1 MTRTRR
7 TISLVASLVLIVAA
21 FTPATVFA
29 QEQGGQH
36 DYSGIEAI
44 DDRGKVL
51 VCKYVDIPGENER
64 LKDGK
69 NPIEVNWNSLPGVE
83 DPEQVTIGSDWTD
96 AHERSHVVAW
106 GTTDCPAPDDGPD
119 VFTIAFSKAWEG
131 DADGLTDDHV
141 TFTVDGTP
149 VAVGETYEVQPGA
162 TLVLREE
169 VTSLEEHCTY
179 VSDLPATWL
188 VPEAEAFG
196 ADGHLVIPVTNQVTC
211 EDDGIPGDDEFS
223 LVFAKVWTGDTE
235 GLDLSDDDVT
245 FTIGAGDPIA
255 VGDHVDVEPG
265 SQLDIVEHFHGELDD
280 GCTFESDLTSPYT
293 VPGADGFHD
302 GVYTLTVTNLVTCE
316 DDGIPGDDEFS
327 LVFAKVWTGDTEGL
341 DLSDDDVTFTI
352 GAGDP
357 IAVGDHVD
365 VEPGSQLDIVEH
377 FHGELDDGC
386 TFESDL
392 TSPYTVPGA
401 DGFHDGVYTLT
412 VTNLVT
418 CEDEVVD
425 EGAIAI
431 EKTAVGVGEDNT
443 VTIDQIG
450 GSVDVDYEFV
460 VTNTGDTELTV
471 DTLEDTT
478 IGDLSAA
485 FLAEH
490 GSTTLAVGDEVTFMA
505 TATLSADDFDET
517 GEHTNVVTVT
527 TVEGPEAEA
536 DETVILVGV
545 GGEDLE
551 ADISL
556 EKEAL
561 VTPDADGFRLVEL
574 GADGTVDV
582 TYRFTIT
589 NTGDIDLTLDDFA
602 DSHLGDL
609 IDELTTTTLPAGGEP
624 LVLELTTTLTAD
636 DFDADEGWHLNV
648 AFVTT
653 EEGPEDEAEEIIYLV
668 DVLDEVVTPPT
679 VTPPTVTPP
688 TVTPS
693 TVTPPTQVL
702 GVVAERA
709 AQLPVTGSSL
719 LSLLLGALVALGLGG
734 VLLKAQPARGRSRT
748 DRNGSR

>member
-1 MTRTRR
+1 MTRSRR

-141 TFTVDGTP
+141 TFTVDGTHLG
-149 VAVGETYEVQPGA
+149 VGETHEVEPGT
-162 TLVLREE
+162 TLTLREE
-169 VTSLEEHCTY
+169 VTGLDDRCTY
-179 VSDLPATWL
+179 HSDLPVSWQ
-188 VPEAEAFG
+188 VPQAEAFG
-196 ADGHLVIPVTNQVTC
+196 ADGHLVIEVTNRVTC
-211 EDDGIPGDDEFS
+211 EDDEIPGDDEFS

-235 GLDLSDDDVT
+235 GLDLHDDDVT
-245 FTIGAGDPIA
+245 FTIDAGDPIA

-265 SQLDIVEHFHGELDD
+265 TQLEIVEHFHGELDD
-280 GCTFESDLTSPYT
+280 S
-293 VPGADGFHD
+293 
-302 GVYTLTVTNLVTCE
+302 
-316 DDGIPGDDEFS
+316 
-327 LVFAKVWTGDTEGL
+327 
-341 DLSDDDVTFTI
+341 
-352 GAGDP
+352 
-357 IAVGDHVD
+357 
-365 VEPGSQLDIVEH
+365 
-377 FHGELDDGC
+377 C

-418 CEDEVVD
+418 CEDELVD
-425 EGAIAI
+425 DGAIAI
-431 EKTAVGVGEDNT
+431 EKTAVGLEDN
-443 VTIDQIG
+443 VVIIDEIG
-450 GSVDVDYEFV
+450 GSAAVDYEFV
-460 VTNTGDTELTV
+460 VTNVGDTDLTV
-471 DTLEDTT
+471 ATLDDTT
-478 IGDLSAA
+478 IGDLLDA
-485 FLAEH
+485 FEAEH
-490 GSTTLAVGDEVTFMA
+490 GSTTLAIGDEVTFVA
-505 TATLSADDFDET
+505 SATLSADDFDEA

-536 DETVILVGV
+536 DETVTFVGV
-545 GGEDLE
+545 GGDDLE
-551 ADISL
+551 RDISL

-561 VTPDADGFRLVEL
+561 VTPDADGFRFVEL
-574 GADGTVDV
+574 GTNGTVEV

-589 NTGDIDLTLDDFA
+589 NTGDVDLTLEDFA

-609 IDELTTTTLPAGGEP
+609 IDGLGTTTLPAGGEP
-624 LVLELTTTLTAD
+624 LVLERTTTLTAD
-636 DFDADEGWHLNV
+636 DFDAEEGWHLNV

-653 EEGPEDEAEEIIYLV
+653 EEGPEDEAEEIVYLV
-668 DVLDEVVTPPT
+668 DVLDEAVTPPT

-688 TVTPS
+688 TVSPPA
-693 TVTPPTQVL
+693 VTPPTQVL

-734 VLLKAQPARGRSRT
+734 VLLKMQPAPGRSRS
-748 DRNGSR
+748 DGNGSR

>member
-196 ADGHLVIPVTNQVTC
+196 ADGHLVIP
-211 EDDGIPGDDEFS
+211 
-223 LVFAKVWTGDTE
+223 
-235 GLDLSDDDVT
+235 
-245 FTIGAGDPIA
+245 
-255 VGDHVDVEPG
+255 
-265 SQLDIVEHFHGELDD
+265 
-280 GCTFESDLTSPYT
+280 
-293 VPGADGFHD
+293 
-302 GVYTLTVTNLVTCE
+302 VTNLVTCE

>member
-131 DADGLTDDHV
+131 DADGLTDEHV

-196 ADGHLVIPVTNQVTC
+196 ADGHLVIPVTNQ
-211 EDDGIPGDDEFS
+211 
-223 LVFAKVWTGDTE
+223 
-235 GLDLSDDDVT
+235 
-245 FTIGAGDPIA
+245 
-255 VGDHVDVEPG
+255 
-265 SQLDIVEHFHGELDD
+265 
-280 GCTFESDLTSPYT
+280 
-293 VPGADGFHD
+293 
-302 GVYTLTVTNLVTCE
+302 VTCE